1 MNGRINLQ
9 FLFYGNQM
17 RALAITMLFHLNLHP
32 MHFDS
37 ECALYLCSFSCFES
51 MHIIDDTKENAVQVN

>member
-1 MNGRINLQ
+1 MNVRINLQ

-37 ECALYLCSFSCFES
+37 EFTLYFCSFCCLES